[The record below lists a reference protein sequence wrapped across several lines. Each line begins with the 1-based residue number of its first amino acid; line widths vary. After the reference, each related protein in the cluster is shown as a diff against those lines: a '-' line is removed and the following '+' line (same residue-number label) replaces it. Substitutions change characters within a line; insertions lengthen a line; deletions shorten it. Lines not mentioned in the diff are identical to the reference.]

1 MYVYIYIYIYMY
13 MYVSHLY
20 KFFRDANEFRLAFR
34 NSINSLFV

>member
-1 MYVYIYIYIYMY
+1 MY